1 MPCTPSRDARV
12 FICWSGSR
20 SLALAD
26 RLCCLLERVVPEL
39 RGRIFIST
47 QIEKGARWFDEIATR
62 LESARAGILC
72 LTPEN
77 LTAPWLHFEAG
88 ALAKGLQASADADSE
103 PASPAHP
110 KNRIFTYLH
119 GVSPAS
125 LRGPFEHYQSAT
137 TTRED
142 TAALIAALA
151 GVLQLDDRSDQ
162 SRVLQTE
169 WPAFERDV
177 RRIEMNVHEVVPEF
191 EGWFRRKTFDEPV
204 QECTDQS
211 WTARYDGAR
220 QTVDR
225 LTSRADGVRRAC
237 RRYQADLYQHL
248 IAAVDAY
255 AMTIR
260 GLLLGREPFPLG
272 ADGELEIDPGILR
285 ACENRRA
292 HVKDVVS
299 RILDPVA
306 VARTEEAACFW
317 ITDSF
322 EQRKLL
328 VHRLEHQLL
337 RAKRRAEAE
346 PGGGGEV
353 ANATPDDREVALTGK
368 VDADSADSPRHEE
381 LDELFDSAWDLDR
394 VFGYLA
400 AEYLYA
406 SAQGGIGRL
415 STAVRMELERVRA
428 RRQRPTLMPLHYALG
443 ALQKSLE
450 VALQNGDVP
459 DDDRAR
465 VTKLCVDT
473 LHFIDNFRRKDG
485 DDATRDRNEPVR
497 RTIREIQTLLGV
509 ERPAG
514 LPGDTGLDR
523 EVAREHGGAGDPFVA
538 GATPVR

>member
-1 MPCTPSRDARV
+1 MLRTPSKDAGV
-12 FICWSGSR
+12 FICWSGPR
-20 SLALAD
+20 SLDLAK
-26 RLCCLLERVVPEL
+26 RLCGLLERVVPEL
-39 RGRIFIST
+39 KGRIFIST

-77 LTAPWLHFEAG
+77 LAAPWLHFEAG
-88 ALAKGLQASADADSE
+88 ALAKGLQASAGADSQ
-103 PASPAHP
+103 PASPAHA

-142 TAALIAALA
+142 TSGLIAALVSA
-151 GVLQLDDRSDQ
+151 LQLDDRTDRSGDFQ
-162 SRVLQTE
+162 AA

-177 RRIEMNVHEVVPEF
+177 RRIEMNVYELVPEF

-211 WTARYDGAR
+211 WIARYDGAR

-225 LTSRADGVRRAC
+225 LTSRVDAVRRAC
-237 RRYQADLYQHL
+237 PRYQVDLYQHL
-248 IAAVDAY
+248 VAAVDAY

-272 ADGELEIDPGILR
+272 DDGELEIDPGIRR

-317 ITDSF
+317 VTDSF

-328 VHRLEHQLL
+328 VHRLEHRLL
-337 RAKRRAEAE
+337 RVKRRSEAQ
-346 PGGGGEV
+346 PTGDGAL
-353 ANATPDDREVALTGK
+353 ANVSPDDRELPLTGK
-368 VDADSADSPRHEE
+368 VDADSAADAPRQEE
-381 LDELFDSAWDLDR
+381 LEELFDSAWDLDR
-394 VFGYLA
+394 IFGYLA
-400 AEYLYA
+400 AEHLHA
-406 SAQGGIGRL
+406 SAQDGIGRL

-428 RRQRPTLMPLHYALG
+428 RRERPTLMPLHYALG
-443 ALQKSLE
+443 ALQKALE
-450 VALQNGDVP
+450 AALRSRELQG
-459 DDDRAR
+459 DDRAR
-465 VTKLCVDT
+465 VTTLCVDT
-473 LHFIDNFRRKDG
+473 HDLIDNSRSTDG
-485 DDATRDRNEPVR
+485 GEPTLDRNGQVR

-509 ERPAG
+509 ERKAG
-514 LPGDTGLDR
+514 FQGDTGLDR
-523 EVAREHGGAGDPFVA
+523 EVAREHGERPP
-538 GATPVR
+538 AT